1 MTVAHSKK
9 CMLLATSTSPPV
21 EALYPSRSLV
31 ADCVAGDTLAW
42 RDFHRQYYE
51 VVLAFLRR
59 LGVHESDIDDT
70 TQEVFVQLYR
80 CLSQFR
86 GDSELK
92 TWLYRICASQA
103 SRLRRRKFLVNK
115 LKLWFCEAS
124 CNDSIFEASDDI
136 IADRVTLDR
145 ALAKLTDKERLVFVL
160 FELEGLSGAEIATI
174 AECPV
179 NTVWRRL
186 FDARRRLKIAIERE
200 GR

>member
-1 MTVAHSKK
+1 
-9 CMLLATSTSPPV
+9 
-21 EALYPSRSLV
+21 
-31 ADCVAGDTLAW
+31 
-42 RDFHRQYYE
+42 
-51 VVLAFLRR
+51 
-59 LGVHESDIDDT
+59 
-70 TQEVFVQLYR
+70 
-80 CLSQFR
+80 
-86 GDSELK
+86 
-92 TWLYRICASQA
+92 
-103 SRLRRRKFLVNK
+103 VNK